1 MDYSKS
7 IELMRD
13 RTIELLFDFTD
24 NKNISNY
31 LRDLDRE
38 LKRLSSA
45 LEREPKIGWVDIDTM
60 MWDMMEEDKNLTRIS
75 VNFKVRKENSYLEM
89 NKRNIKINLVD

>member
-13 RTIELLFDFTD
+13 RTMELLFDFTD

-75 VNFKVRKENSYLEM
+75 VDFKLRKENSYLEM
-89 NKRNIKINLVD
+89 NKRNIKINLVE

>member
-1 MDYSKS
+1 LTLR
-7 IELMRD
+7 IIR
-13 RTIELLFDFTD
+13 
-24 NKNISNY
+24 NISNY

-45 LEREPKIGWVDIDTM
+45 LEREPKIGWVDIDNM

-75 VNFKVRKENSYLEM
+75 VDFKVRKENSYLEM
-89 NKRNIKINLVD
+89 NKRNIKINLVE

>member
-13 RTIELLFDFTD
+13 RTMELLFDFTD

-45 LEREPKIGWVDIDTM
+45 LEREPKIGWVDIDNM

-75 VNFKVRKENSYLEM
+75 VDFKLRKENSYLEM
-89 NKRNIKINLVD
+89 NKRNIKINLVE

>member
-60 MWDMMEEDKNLTRIS
+60 MWDMMEEDNNLTRIS
-75 VNFKVRKENSYLEM
+75 VDFKVRKENSYLEM

>member
-7 IELMRD
+7 IELMRG
-13 RTIELLFDFTD
+13 RTMELLFDFTD

-75 VNFKVRKENSYLEM
+75 VDFKVRKENSYLEM
-89 NKRNIKINLVD
+89 NKRNIKINLVE

>member
-7 IELMRD
+7 IELIRD

-45 LEREPKIGWVDIDTM
+45 LEREPKIGWVDIDNM

-75 VNFKVRKENSYLEM
+75 VDFKVRKENSYLEM
-89 NKRNIKINLVD
+89 NKRNIKINLVE

>member
-7 IELMRD
+7 IEQIRN
-13 RTIELLFDFTD
+13 RTIDLLLEFTD

-31 LRDLDRE
+31 LRDVDRE
-38 LKRLSSA
+38 LERLDSA
-45 LEREPKIGWVDIDTM
+45 ISREPKVGWVAIDDM

-75 VNFKVRKENSYLEM
+75 IDFKVRKENSYLEM

>member
-7 IELMRD
+7 IEQMRD
-13 RTIELLFDFTD
+13 RTMELLFDFTD

-45 LEREPKIGWVDIDTM
+45 LEREPKIGWVDIDNM

-75 VNFKVRKENSYLEM
+75 VDFKVRKENSYLEM
-89 NKRNIKINLVD
+89 NKRNIKINLVE

>member
-13 RTIELLFDFTD
+13 RTMELLFDFTD

-45 LEREPKIGWVDIDTM
+45 LEREPKIGWVDIDNM

-75 VNFKVRKENSYLEM
+75 VDFKVRKENSYLEM
-89 NKRNIKINLVD
+89 NKRNIKINLVE

>member
-7 IELMRD
+7 IELIRD

-75 VNFKVRKENSYLEM
+75 VDFKVRKENSYLEM
-89 NKRNIKINLVD
+89 NKRNIKINLVE

>member
-1 MDYSKS
+1 
-7 IELMRD
+7 MRD
-13 RTIELLFDFTD
+13 RTMELLFDFTD

-45 LEREPKIGWVDIDTM
+45 LEREPKIGWVDIDNM

-75 VNFKVRKENSYLEM
+75 VDFKVRKENSYLEM
-89 NKRNIKINLVD
+89 NKRNIKINLVE

>member
-7 IELMRD
+7 IEQIRN
-13 RTIELLFDFTD
+13 RTIDLLLEFTD

-31 LRDLDRE
+31 LRDVDRE
-38 LKRLSSA
+38 LERLDSA
-45 LEREPKIGWVDIDTM
+45 ISREPKVGWVAIDDM
-60 MWDMMEEDKNLTRIS
+60 MWDMLKEDQNLTRIS
-75 VNFKVRKENSYLEM
+75 VDFKFRQEKSYLEM

>member
-7 IELMRD
+7 IELMRG
-13 RTIELLFDFTD
+13 RTMELLFDFTD

-45 LEREPKIGWVDIDTM
+45 LEREPKIGWVDIDNM

-75 VNFKVRKENSYLEM
+75 VDFKVRKENSYLEM
-89 NKRNIKINLVD
+89 NKRNIKINLVE

>member
-75 VNFKVRKENSYLEM
+75 VDFKVRKENSYLEM

>member
-13 RTIELLFDFTD
+13 RTMELLFDFTD

-75 VNFKVRKENSYLEM
+75 VDFKVRKENSYLEM
-89 NKRNIKINLVD
+89 NKRNIKINLVE

>member
-45 LEREPKIGWVDIDTM
+45 LEREPKIGWVDIDNM

-75 VNFKVRKENSYLEM
+75 VDFKVRKENSYLEM
-89 NKRNIKINLVD
+89 NKRNIKINLVE

>member
-7 IELMRD
+7 IEQMRD
-13 RTIELLFDFTD
+13 RTMELLFDFTD

-75 VNFKVRKENSYLEM
+75 VDFKVRKENSYLEM
-89 NKRNIKINLVD
+89 NKRNIKINLVE